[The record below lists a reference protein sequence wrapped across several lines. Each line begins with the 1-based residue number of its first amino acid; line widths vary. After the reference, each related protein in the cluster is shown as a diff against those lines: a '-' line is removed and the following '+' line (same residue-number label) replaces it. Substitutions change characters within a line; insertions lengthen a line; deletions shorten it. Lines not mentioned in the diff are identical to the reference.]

1 MDNLC
6 TLYCNQP
13 IENRLIE
20 LVNQQFN
27 TPAIE
32 VNENGE
38 NKIVTFS
45 KKNGFLKGKTQV
57 QISMRNRSA
66 DQDIYSDE
74 SPLAQNIR
82 GIQGFIAQIPNV
94 STVGREALNISVEGF
109 INETAIL
116 SNSKNSKEL
125 LEVVKQISQEL
136 DCVLFCQEGTFIGK
150 GDYPHFL
157 NGNLKLLV
165 DIQGNSEVYPAAAPV
180 VNTEDEPEEVELE
193 PDQLLRKMQSIEF
206 VSSLGIKTIN
216 HLPAVESETEVQIRS
231 TTEISSRA
239 VILAIT
245 NLVAFNTVSG
255 EDAQGIISKYQLNQ
269 YVTPEENNFLQN
281 PTDALK
287 NQMSWKCEGI
297 WTLCWALGIIDELG
311 PANQMADLNTIPQE
325 DYPIVSQ
332 VDPNT
337 FIEKA
342 HNIRSPKEILDATDL
357 YYRLNWACVD
367 ARLNGNEMTA
377 VHPGV
382 VYERQYALNW
392 LVNYMGQDWD
402 DVSCDT

>member
-1 MDNLC
+1 MENLC
-6 TLYCNQP
+6 TLYCSQP
-13 IENRLIE
+13 IEKKLIE
-20 LVNQQFN
+20 LVNQHFN
-27 TPAIE
+27 VPAIQ
-32 VNENGE
+32 VDQSGE

-57 QISMRNRSA
+57 QISMRNRSVER
-66 DQDIYSDE
+66 DIYSDE

-94 STVGREALNISVEGF
+94 SVVGREALNIAVEGF

-116 SNSKNSKEL
+116 SNTKNSTEL
-125 LEVVKQISQEL
+125 LKVVKQISQEL
-136 DCVLFCQEGTFIGK
+136 DCVLFCQEGVFIGR

-157 NGNLKLLV
+157 NGNLELLV
-165 DIQGNSEVYPAAAPV
+165 DIQGNSEIYSPSAPV
-180 VNTEDEPEEVELE
+180 IDSEDEQEEFIPQ
-193 PDQLLRKMQSIEF
+193 PDQLERKERNIQF
-206 VSSLGIKTIN
+206 VSSLGIKTID
-216 HLPAVESETEVQIRS
+216 HLPVVESETEVEIRD
-231 TTEISSRA
+231 TTEIASRA

-245 NLVAFNTVSG
+245 NLVAFNTIS
-255 EDAQGIISKYQLNQ
+255 EDDAQGIISKFELNQ
-269 YVTPEENNFLQN
+269 YVTPEENGFLQN

-287 NQMSWKCEGI
+287 NQVSWKCEAI

-337 FIEKA
+337 FIQKA
-342 HNIRSPKEILDATDL
+342 HKVRSSSEILDANDL

-367 ARLNGNEMTA
+367 ARLNGNEMTT

-392 LVNYMGQDWD
+392 LVNYMRQDWD